1 MIYSDRIF
9 TRFDFV
15 LLHLII
21 MQGQNHMNQGKSI
34 FAQIMSLFPEYFF
47 RQCVARYNGDR
58 HKIRFS
64 CRDQFMVMSFAQ
76 LTSQQSLRTNGAT
89 LTAFEQKLYHSGL
102 CLIPRSTLSE
112 MNEKK
117 DWRIYHDLA
126 QYLIKK
132 ARKLYDNDYY
142 RLDIDEMVYAF
153 DSSTIELCLKLC
165 PWAEFHHGKGAFKMH
180 TLLSL
185 RGSIPTFIHLT
196 EGKVHDSQT
205 MDELPIEAFAYY
217 LMDKGYI
224 DFKRLYKL
232 FHQQHAFFVTRA
244 KSNMKYEVIG
254 ERSVDY
260 ITGLISDQDIRLTGQ
275 LTSKW
280 YPESLRMVTYE
291 DYTTN
296 NVYTF
301 LTNDFNLPALTI
313 AELYRERWTVET
325 FFKFLK
331 GRLHIKSFYGTTRNA
346 VYTQIWIAVCN
357 YLLLVIAKRL
367 FHIECD
373 LYILVQSI
381 GFVLFEKEPIN
392 EIFKRSKTINQVQD
406 DGQLSL
412 WPDFS
417 GQ

>member
-76 LTSQQSLRTNGAT
+76 LTSQQSLRTNEAT

-296 NVYTF
+296 NVY
-301 LTNDFNLPALTI
+301 P
-313 AELYRERWTVET
+313 
-325 FFKFLK
+325 
-331 GRLHIKSFYGTTRNA
+331 S
-346 VYTQIWIAVCN
+346 
-357 YLLLVIAKRL
+357 
-367 FHIECD
+367 
-373 LYILVQSI
+373 
-381 GFVLFEKEPIN
+381 
-392 EIFKRSKTINQVQD
+392 
-406 DGQLSL
+406 
-412 WPDFS
+412 S
-417 GQ
+417 G